1 MYIWLNFVFEDPQ
14 DPIFR
19 IAPFKK
25 LMWGGIAGAFSGFV
39 VGNFYLLIKE
49 HLTKYKIWISMIFKF
64 WFDNKILLMID

>member
-1 MYIWLNFVFEDPQ
+1 LNFVFEDPQ

-49 HLTKYKIWISMIFKF
+49 HLTKYKI
-64 WFDNKILLMID
+64 